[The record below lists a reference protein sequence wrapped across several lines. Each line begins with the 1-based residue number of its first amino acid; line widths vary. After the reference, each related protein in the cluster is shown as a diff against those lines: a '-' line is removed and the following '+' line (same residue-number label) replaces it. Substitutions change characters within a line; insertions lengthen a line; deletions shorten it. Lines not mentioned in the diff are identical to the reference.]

1 MSEFPA
7 VGSSPASKR
16 TALPLTLIT
25 NRPFFLFNREKWA
38 GLIPAFEQNT
48 GGPAMNL
55 PRIALSA
62 VAAAMIAFSGIA
74 HAQILDTPASHAVI
88 MDHETGTIL
97 FSKDGAEP
105 MVPASMTKMMT
116 AYTVF
121 EMVRRGELSM
131 SDKLTVSENAWRRGG
146 FPSGTST
153 MGLAPGD
160 TPTVEELLHGV
171 IIMSGNDAC
180 IVLAEGIS
188 GSDEAFA
195 RRMTALAHE
204 LGLNS
209 ANFLN
214 STGLEAVGHVISAED
229 LATLAK
235 MTIDNY
241 PEYYEW
247 YALPSYT
254 WRDFTQANRNP
265 LLEVSGADGVKTGH
279 LEVSGYGLTAS
290 AVRDGIRRTIV
301 INGLDS
307 KAARAAEG
315 ERMMRIAFQS
325 FDLKTI
331 TPSSVKL
338 PDVPVWL
345 GKSNM
350 VPVSL
355 GADLRV
361 AGYKPSLEKA
371 KAEIV
376 LPGPLEAPVKQGDE
390 VGKLI
395 ITVDGQPPQE
405 APIIASADV
414 GKLGFLGRAIEGLS
428 QMLGGGDSQS

>member
-1 MSEFPA
+1 MH
-7 VGSSPASKR
+7 
-16 TALPLTLIT
+16 LL
-25 NRPFFLFNREKWA
+25 
-38 GLIPAFEQNT
+38 
-48 GGPAMNL
+48 
-55 PRIALSA
+55 RIALNTFI
-62 VAAAMIAFSGIA
+62 AALVVTFSGA
-74 HAQILDTPASHAVI
+74 ASAQILDTPASHAVI
-88 MDHETGTIL
+88 MDHKTGTIL
-97 FSKDGAEP
+97 FSKDGSEP

-131 SDKLTVSENAWRRGG
+131 DDRFTVSENAWRKGG

-180 IVLAEGIS
+180 ITLAENIA

-195 RRMTALAHE
+195 RRMMDLAHE

-229 LATLAK
+229 LAKLAK

-241 PEYYEW
+241 PEYYKW
-247 YALPSYT
+247 YSMPSYT

-290 AVRDGIRRTIV
+290 AVRDGVRRTIV
-301 INGLDS
+301 INGLES

-315 ERMMRIAFQS
+315 ERLMRIAFQS
-325 FDLKTI
+325 FDLKTL
-331 TPSSVKL
+331 TPTSVSL
-338 PDVPVWL
+338 PEVPLWL
-345 GKSNM
+345 GESAK

-355 GADLRV
+355 ASDLQV
-361 AGYKPSLEKA
+361 AGYKPALEKA

-376 LPGPLEAPVKQGDE
+376 LPGPIEAPVKKGDQL
-390 VGKLI
+390 GKLVI
-395 ITVDGQPPQE
+395 SVEGQPPVE
-405 APIIASADV
+405 APIVADADV
-414 GKLGFLGRAIEGLS
+414 GKLGFFGRAIEGLS
-428 QMLGGGDSQS
+428 QMIGGGEPQS